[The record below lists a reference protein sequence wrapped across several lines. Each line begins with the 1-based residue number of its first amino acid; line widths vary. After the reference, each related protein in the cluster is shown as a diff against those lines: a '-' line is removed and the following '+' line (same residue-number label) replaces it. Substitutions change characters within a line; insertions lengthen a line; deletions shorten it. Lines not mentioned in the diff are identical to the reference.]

1 MGLFRANKS
10 KAKTNTVNK
19 HPHKL
24 EADQLAIYQ
33 VQRRSETPGNQEQIQ
48 GAAGLRVWTQ
58 DHQRLPGTSKMKSQ
72 KKTNFFPFISSSKTC
87 SSNNAIDLRP
97 LI

>member
-1 MGLFRANKS
+1 MGLFRANKR

-48 GAAGLRVWTQ
+48 GAAGLRV
-58 DHQRLPGTSKMKSQ
+58 
-72 KKTNFFPFISSSKTC
+72 
-87 SSNNAIDLRP
+87 
-97 LI
+97 

>member
-24 EADQLAIYQ
+24 EADQLAIHK
-33 VQRRSETPGNQEQIQ
+33 VQRRSETPVNQEQIQ
-48 GAAGLRVWTQ
+48 GAAGLRV
-58 DHQRLPGTSKMKSQ
+58 
-72 KKTNFFPFISSSKTC
+72 
-87 SSNNAIDLRP
+87 
-97 LI
+97 